1 MLSGKTG
8 WYATMQRTFQTQPA
22 VILSEIRLLITDT
35 ILLELTGTFALKN
48 NSSSELEV
56 IIETAEGKYQKDYVY
71 LNDYTM
77 YVVEDISGSDVDKY
91 HYEINFLPQWGLK
104 VTHNVKIDGGYAIK
118 PDENGRL
125 HYILD
130 NGIDLMELDG
140 ICLFVSENTEPDYR
154 IVAIKPYRFLTLE
167 VERT

>member
-1 MLSGKTG
+1 M
-8 WYATMQRTFQTQPA
+8 
-22 VILSEIRLLITDT
+22 
-35 ILLELTGTFALKN
+35 
-48 NSSSELEV
+48 
-56 IIETAEGKYQKDYVY
+56 
-71 LNDYTM
+71 
-77 YVVEDISGSDVDKY
+77 
-91 HYEINFLPQWGLK
+91 
-104 VTHNVKIDGGYAIK
+104 KIDGGYAIK

-154 IVAIKPYRFLTLE
+154 IVAIKPYRFLTME